1 VHFPSYSSALSWL
14 YARNQFAMKLGLEG
28 PRALLDALGNPEAG
42 GNFLH
47 VAGTNGKGSVCAA
60 LAAMLPVLGKRRV
73 GLYTS
78 PHLVSFRERI
88 RVNGEPI
95 PETFVLEWLN
105 RNFEILKS
113 RNPTYFEIVTA
124 LALCWFQEQECDAVV
139 LETGLGGRLDATNVV
154 TPRVTVIT
162 SIALDHTAILGDT
175 LEAVLGEKLG
185 IVKPC
190 VPLIFDES
198 RPALAAITAERVRM
212 VSAGCSQ
219 PEVLALN
226 LADRFTFA
234 APGSGRDSQSD
245 SHADSLGTHIVRGRY
260 RDYRLPGNLRAET
273 YQMRNAALAI
283 LALEAFVGEALPPE
297 ELWLPALRSEAAR
310 MPGRMQRITPR
321 DPHHLPVLL
330 DGAHNPAAAGALK
343 EHLSASIPLDSQA
356 PPSGKRF
363 RIFFSSMRDKDYLE
377 VCGILRSLSEDLVF
391 VDLSGSNPRAL
402 SGAELQAVLPDAGF
416 AVRTCTPTWKDLEPL
431 LRTKGESG
439 LYPEI
444 AVFCGS
450 LFLLGA
456 VIPLLIPFYKG
467 LEAFEGL
474 LGEN

>member
-1 VHFPSYSSALSWL
+1 VHFSSYSSALSWL

-28 PRALLDALGNPEAG
+28 PRALLEALGNPEAG

-88 RVNGEPI
+88 RINGEPI
-95 PETFVLEWLN
+95 PETYVVDWLN
-105 RNFEILKS
+105 RNFEILES

-124 LALCWFQEQECDAVV
+124 LALCWFQAQECDAVV

-175 LEAVLGEKLG
+175 LEAVMGEKLG
-185 IVKPC
+185 IVKPG
-190 VPLIFDES
+190 VPLVLDEA
-198 RPALAAITAERVRM
+198 RPTLARLAEARALAVTENRET
-212 VSAGCSQ
+212 
-219 PEVLALN
+219 PLLN
-226 LADRFTFA
+226 MADRLIA
-234 APGSGRDSQSD
+234 GQHGKGAQWI
-245 SHADSLGTHIVRGRY
+245 LRGRY
-260 RDYRLPGNLRAET
+260 RDYVLPADLRAEA
-273 YQMRNAALAI
+273 YQMRNAALAV
-283 LALEAFVGEALPPE
+283 LALEAFAGSALPPE
-297 ELWLPALRSEAAR
+297 ERWIPALKSDAAR

-321 DPHHLPVLL
+321 DPRHLPVLL
-330 DGAHNPAAAGALK
+330 DGAHNPAAARALK
-343 EHLSASIPLDSQA
+343 EHLSASTLLDSGAA
-356 PPSGKRF
+356 PTGIRL

-377 VCGILRSLSEDLVF
+377 VCRILRSISADLVF
-391 VDLSGSNPRAL
+391 VDLSGSNARAL
-402 SGAELQAVLPDAGF
+402 TAVELQATLPAEGF
-416 AVRTCTPTWKDLEPL
+416 PVRTCTPAWKDLEPL
-431 LRTKGESG
+431 LRTGGESG
-439 LYPEI
+439 QNPDL

-456 VIPLLIPFYKG
+456 VIPPLVPFYKG

-474 LGEN
+474 LGEG